1 MLVKQISVFVENKFG
16 RLADII
22 GILGE
27 NDIDI
32 SALSIAD
39 TTDFGIL
46 RLIVNDPVKAEK
58 VLKDNNLA
66 VKTTDVI
73 ALAIED
79 KPGGLAKVLAELKK
93 DDISIEYMYAF
104 IGKTSN
110 AALVVVRVDKPDEAI
125 KILEDT
131 NVNVVDAKDIYRL

>member
-1 MLVKQISVFVENKFG
+1 M
-16 RLADII
+16 
-22 GILGE
+22 
-27 NDIDI
+27 
-32 SALSIAD
+32 
-39 TTDFGIL
+39 
-46 RLIVNDPVKAEK
+46 
-58 VLKDNNLA
+58 LKDNNLA